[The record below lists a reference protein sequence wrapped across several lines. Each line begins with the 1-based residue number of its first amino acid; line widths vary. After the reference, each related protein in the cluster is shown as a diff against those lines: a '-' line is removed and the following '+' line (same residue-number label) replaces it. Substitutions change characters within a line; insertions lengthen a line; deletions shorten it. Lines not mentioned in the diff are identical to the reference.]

1 MERACIGIGSNLGD
15 RKATIGRAVA
25 ALGET
30 DGVTVVAE
38 SPLAETAPAGG
49 PEGQP
54 PFLNA
59 AVVVETSLDPLALLD
74 VLQAVERQLGRTRT
88 GRWAPR
94 TIDLDLLLFGSRVVA
109 NARLHVP
116 HLRLRRRRFV
126 LEPLAA
132 IAPEAVDPVTGQT
145 VRELL
150 EACHD

>member
-1 MERACIGIGSNLGD
+1 MERVCIGIGSNVGD
-15 RKATIGRAVA
+15 RATTIGRAVT
-25 ALGET
+25 ALRET

-38 SPLAETAPAGG
+38 SPLAETAPLGG
-49 PEGQP
+49 PEGQG

-59 AVVVETSLDPLALLD
+59 AVVVETSLEPMALLE
-74 VLQAVERQLGRTRT
+74 VLQEIERRLGRTRT
-88 GRWAPR
+88 GRWEGR
-94 TIDLDLLLFGSRVVA
+94 TIDLDLLLFGNRVVA

-126 LEPLAA
+126 LEPLATV
-132 IAPEAVDPVTGQT
+132 APEAIDPITGRT